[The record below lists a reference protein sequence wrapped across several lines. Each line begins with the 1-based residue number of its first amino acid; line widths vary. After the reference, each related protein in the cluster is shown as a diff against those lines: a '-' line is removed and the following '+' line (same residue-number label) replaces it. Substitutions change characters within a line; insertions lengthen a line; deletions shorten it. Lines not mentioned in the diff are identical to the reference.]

1 MTTSWFQKGFAWA
14 LAPVALLGTMFV
26 GWGVMIS
33 LALDDPA
40 FAIEPDYYDKA
51 VHFDEHRAEARESR
65 ELGWSLEVRPQ
76 LDAEGAQVLVTLR
89 DREQHPIH
97 SANVKATVFH
107 NARSSQWRQ
116 IEFRDVGRGRYTQRL
131 APWRPGLWELR
142 FEVQHGG
149 QRFLQV
155 SRLSLG
161 DAHGA

>member
-1 MTTSWFQKGFAWA
+1 MSSIGFQKGFAWA
-14 LAPVALLGTMFV
+14 LVPVVLLGTMFV

-40 FAIEPDYYDKA
+40 FAIEPEYYDKA

-65 ELGWSLEVRPQ
+65 ELGWSLQVAPR
-76 LDAEGAQVLVTLR
+76 LDAEGALVDVTLR
-89 DREQHPIH
+89 DRQGRPIKDA
-97 SANVKATVFH
+97 SVKATVFH

-116 IEFRDVGRGRYTQRL
+116 LEFRGDGHGRYSQRL

-142 FEVQHGG
+142 FEVQRGG

-155 SRLSLG
+155 TRLSLG
-161 DAHGA
+161 DTHGS